1 MCVRR
6 LMLGR
11 VRNPAMSTNNPKSL
25 IKLIFPT
32 ARRLLV
38 ENDIRN
44 CCDNEHRRVL
54 VVGAGHDPYRS
65 CFSSAERYVALDI
78 VPVRGI
84 TDLVADATSLP
95 FDDDTFDCIA
105 AFEIMEHLENPLKL
119 VDEAYR
125 VLVPGGVLLLSVPFL
140 FHQHA
145 DPSDYWRPTR
155 YTLELATS
163 GFSDSNVYPQ
173 GNRLHVVSDLITTAL
188 SPRPVFWP
196 LRIFNHL
203 FVALSSKSFVSRSRG
218 TAPSGFFVVAR
229 K

>member
-1 MCVRR
+1 
-6 LMLGR
+6 
-11 VRNPAMSTNNPKSL
+11 MSTNNPRTL

-44 CCDNEHRRVL
+44 CRDKEHQQVL

-65 CFSSAERYVALDI
+65 CFSGAERYVALDI
-78 VPVRGI
+78 VPVQGI

-95 FDDDTFDCIA
+95 FDDGTFDCVA
-105 AFEIMEHLENPLKL
+105 AFEIMEHLENPVKL

-125 VLVPGGVLLLSVPFL
+125 VLAPGGVLLLSVPFL

-155 YTLELATS
+155 YTLELVTS
-163 GFSDSNVYPQ
+163 RFSISNVYSQ
-173 GNRLHVVSDLITTAL
+173 GNRLHVISDLITTAF
-188 SPRPVFWP
+188 SPWPVLWP

-203 FVALSSKSFVSRSRG
+203 FVTLFSKSFVKRSRG